1 MLPMAP
7 VEALYTILQ
16 DEIQSFE
23 KHIRCCQQ
31 AFDIHTLYNVLLLLL
46 HEDDGVVEIHS
57 LEQLEKLVK
66 SKKCNRQDIVRITV
80 SGDKSDIAN
89 YISWFV
95 SYVSYLGSLKEEFD
109 AKVVFPLCENLYV
122 NDDSLDRLLSGFM
135 KGRRPHATVSIA
147 HTARQLFAL
156 RRKWALLL
164 KKGLICEQAFHTQ
177 SLLDLQGFAY
187 IQPFVKIM
195 RLVPDLF
202 HKSLAAA
209 ELATQWVKY
218 HASRHSSHQEHSHPI
233 LIRRCNGTRV
243 MEGSLDHHWYGASFC
258 QSELPLNH
266 HDYMKTWLPP
276 KANNNNDNRDMYKTT
291 IIQKRNQLQET
302 YGELLSL
309 LWREERSWTLEGE
322 IQEVNQRISDLHV
335 QQEAKENELE
345 ALEQQLKKGNWN
357 VSSAQYQRDLCE
369 LNALRRQLRLEEYR
383 KSILQGDWLL
393 ELEVRPV
400 LIRPIYTL
408 QERCQKLMR
417 VLQAKEE
424 IQHDLQPADRI
435 DSHSSCNSVGLNIL
449 SSCS

>member
-1 MLPMAP
+1 MANTVYLFFCSVQCNQVLFPIGGHCFWRWLPMAP

-66 SKKCNRQDIVRITV
+66 SKECNRQDIVRITI

-109 AKVVFPLCENLYV
+109 AKIVFPLCENLYV

-243 MEGSLDHHWYGASFC
+243 MKGSLDHHWYRASLC

-276 KANNNNDNRDMYKTT
+276 KANNNDNRDMCKTT

-309 LWREERSWTLEGE
+309 LWQEERSWTLEGE
-322 IQEVNQRISDLHV
+322 IQE
-335 QQEAKENELE
+335 
-345 ALEQQLKKGNWN
+345 
-357 VSSAQYQRDLCE
+357 
-369 LNALRRQLRLEEYR
+369 
-383 KSILQGDWLL
+383 
-393 ELEVRPV
+393 
-400 LIRPIYTL
+400 L

-417 VLQAKEE
+417 LLQAKEE

-449 SSCS
+449 SSCP